1 MRIPR
6 YKLIPALLT
15 VYALFMT
22 FYFGTDLLSQGQE
35 LRFYGTVAA
44 EAVLIVMTY
53 FALRRRYRKK

>member
-22 FYFGTDLLSQGQE
+22 FYFGTDLLNQGQE
-35 LRFYGTVAA
+35 VRFYGTVAA
-44 EAVLIVMTY
+44 EAVLIVLTY
-53 FALRRRYRKK
+53 FALRRRYRK